1 LQKTSK
7 LKRLGRHLLT
17 TTCLT
22 VGGVAVAHAS
32 PILTGVT
39 PSETFPGTVEA
50 VTPGAVSISGSFS
63 NVGNYYLD
71 FTGLPVGDSLS
82 TLDFVVENTGSRSFT
97 SVIDDVAS
105 GAGSPL
111 TGPQTV
117 TGGGSWDPTA
127 TVQADGDIVVGMH
140 ISSEGVADYTISFTD
155 PGSSTVPE
163 PASLGVVGLGLAGIG
178 VLARRR
184 AKQS

>member
-1 LQKTSK
+1 
-7 LKRLGRHLLT
+7 LLT

-22 VGGVAVAHAS
+22 VGGAAIAHAG

-50 VTPGAVSISGSFS
+50 VTPGSVSISGGFA
-63 NVGNYYLD
+63 NVGNYYID

-82 TLDFVVENTGSRSFT
+82 TLDFVVEDTGTRGFT
-97 SVIDDVAS
+97 AVIDDVAS

-111 TGPQTV
+111 TGPQAIA
-117 TGGGSWDPTA
+117 GGGSWDPTA

-140 ISSEGVADYTISFTD
+140 ISSEGVVDYTITLND
-155 PGSSTVPE
+155 PASSGVPE

-178 VLARRR
+178 ALARRR